1 MYDAMHRIALAALF
15 ATGLATLANLGPGDT
30 GSVAVQH
37 RQLLMAIVA
46 AALLAAAWLP
56 RVRLPAVAAGIV
68 AKASLVA
75 VLWAADPVDGLAAT
89 ALEALQLLAL
99 LLAGAILLVEA
110 RLEARWNGVLPLRQ
124 EG

>member
-15 ATGLATLANLGPGDT
+15 VTGLATLASLGPGDA

-37 RQLLMAIVA
+37 RQLLLAIVA
-46 AALLAAAWLP
+46 AGLLAAAWLP

-75 VLWAADPVDGLAAT
+75 VLWAADPANGPAAT
-89 ALEALQLLAL
+89 APEVLQLLAL